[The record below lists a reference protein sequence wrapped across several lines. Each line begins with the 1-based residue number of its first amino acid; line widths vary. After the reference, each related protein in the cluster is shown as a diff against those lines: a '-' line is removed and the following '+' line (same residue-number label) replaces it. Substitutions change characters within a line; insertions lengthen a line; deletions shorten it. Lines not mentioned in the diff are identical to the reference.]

1 MCGEDENGMD
11 NRGKPQADPGVSAE
25 RPAGRITLSDIA
37 QAAGVSRA
45 TVSLV
50 LRNSPTIP
58 ERTRQHVL
66 QHAEALGYVYNR
78 GAASLRTD
86 STHIVGLVV
95 HDITNPYFAEIVAA
109 IQRELISH
117 QLVAFLGDTRD
128 SPELQ
133 RSFVDTV
140 REYNVDGIIMSPAQ
154 GSDPELIARLR
165 QWRLPCVLFSRNLAG
180 VEVDCVVGDN
190 HGGMLQHTR
199 YLLSLGHRRI
209 AFIGA
214 NDQISTG
221 HERLQG
227 YLAGLREAGITPDPQ
242 LVVPCPPTRVDAHNA
257 LISLLQLADPPTAAA
272 CFNDVTAFGA
282 MLAVQNLGLK
292 IGRDVSITGYDDVAE
307 AQLWRP
313 ALTTQRI
320 SCEDIGREAVRL
332 LLRRIADRGAAVE
345 RVTIPLD
352 FKVRQT
358 TLEPPPAARL
368 PAIREAALAWAQAQG
383 TPSEDLKPEAAP
395 VGYDRK
401 TMRPGSGR

>member
-214 NDQISTG
+214 NDHISTG

-257 LISLLQLADPPTAAA
+257 LIGLLQLADPPTAAA

-383 TPSEDLKPEAAP
+383 TPSGDLEPEAAP
-395 VGYDRK
+395 ASDDHEF
-401 TMRPGSGR
+401 MRPGSGR

>member
-1 MCGEDENGMD
+1 MSISEG
-11 NRGKPQADPGVSAE
+11 A
-25 RPAGRITLSDIA
+25 RPTGRITLSDIA

-109 IQRELISH
+109 IQRELINH
-117 QLVAFLGDTRD
+117 RLVAFLGDTRD

-133 RSFVDTV
+133 RNFVDTV

-154 GSDPELIARLR
+154 GTDPELIARLQ

-180 VEVDCVVGDN
+180 IEVDYVGGDN
-190 HGGMLQHTR
+190 FAGMLHHTR

-209 AFIGA
+209 ALVGA
-214 NDQISTG
+214 NKMISTG
-221 HERLQG
+221 RERLEG

-242 LVVPCPPTRVDAHNA
+242 LIIPCPPTRVDAHNS
-257 LISLLQLADPPTAAA
+257 LIRLLQLADPPTAAA

-292 IGRDVSITGYDDVAE
+292 IGQDVSITGYDDVAE
-307 AQLWRP
+307 AELWRP

-332 LLRRIADRGAAVE
+332 LLRRIADRNAPAE
-345 RVTIPLD
+345 RVMVPLD

-358 TLEPPPAARL
+358 ALTPPSPARIT
-368 PAIREAALAWAQAQG
+368 AIREAALAWEQTGEQAR
-383 TPSEDLKPEAAP
+383 SEDAVLDAAQ
-395 VGYDRK
+395 DMKRQ
-401 TMRPGSGR
+401 

>member
-1 MCGEDENGMD
+1 MD

-395 VGYDRK
+395 VSYDRK